1 MKPHD
6 NIPDPRF
13 FPAEDSPIPLPPV
26 DESWTLLQKR
36 LDKEGKRRGIAW
48 WWMLA
53 GILAGGLV
61 LWTGARYFS
70 GSSSVRSH
78 PQASVPGTKV
88 PGHDGVASRT
98 IGANTANGSDVG
110 TVPTGAGR
118 LTMSGKLPPAGGN
131 LAMASGKPSPAGGNP
146 AIGSGKPPTA
156 GGSPV
161 IGFGKPPTAGGNLVI
176 GSGEPPMV
184 GGNPVIGFGE
194 LPTDGGNLV
203 IGSDEPA
210 MAGEPLTRAE
220 ARLFFDETDRHP
232 PITMGAAV
240 IDTALKRNK
249 RGLWMTAG
257 LTLLQNAPLGNQVIY
272 DYNIN
277 GKGDLASDY
286 IPAPYFQYFL
296 RSNLYVAVALRW
308 NSPQYTP
315 SLPIDSPRME
325 TGPKQTVFTTSTL
338 QKLYYTDLPLTIGY
352 SPLAHL
358 FLGGGIQYSGLR
370 GGFVYQRIVS
380 YDSVSL
386 LPIVYRTGTLSK
398 RMEET
403 LQLRRTDWRVL
414 LEANY
419 YWNRFSLGLR
429 YQQALGD
436 FRRTGGSGEKN
447 NALGFY
453 LQYNLW
459 EHRRKND

>member
-1 MKPHD
+1 M
-6 NIPDPRF
+6 
-13 FPAEDSPIPLPPV
+13 
-26 DESWTLLQKR
+26 
-36 LDKEGKRRGIAW
+36 
-48 WWMLA
+48 
-53 GILAGGLV
+53 
-61 LWTGARYFS
+61 
-70 GSSSVRSH
+70 
-78 PQASVPGTKV
+78 
-88 PGHDGVASRT
+88 
-98 IGANTANGSDVG
+98 
-110 TVPTGAGR
+110 
-118 LTMSGKLPPAGGN
+118 
-131 LAMASGKPSPAGGNP
+131 
-146 AIGSGKPPTA
+146 
-156 GGSPV
+156 
-161 IGFGKPPTAGGNLVI
+161 
-176 GSGEPPMV
+176 
-184 GGNPVIGFGE
+184 
-194 LPTDGGNLV
+194 

-210 MAGEPLTRAE
+210 MAGEPLTGAE
-220 ARLFFDETDRHP
+220 ARLFFDETDRHL

-257 LTLLQNAPLGNQVIY
+257 LTLLQNAPLGSQVIY

-296 RSNLYVAVALRW
+296 KSNLYIAVALRW

-403 LQLRRTDWRVL
+403 LQLRRTDWRIL

>member
-26 DESWTLLQKR
+26 DESWTLLQKK
-36 LDKEGKRRGIAW
+36 LDNEGKRRGIAW

-70 GSSSVRSH
+70 GSSFVRSH
-78 PQASVPGTKV
+78 PEASVRSDPRASAGTQELARRAAGASAQAVAGRV
-88 PGHDGVASRT
+88 PGAVAPAAQTATAPAASVSVGGGAGATGVGPARLADGTSGVEN
-98 IGANTANGSDVG
+98 GARMPGHAGAANGG
-110 TVPTGAGR
+110 TSGSPRTEAGE
-118 LTMSGKLPPAGGN
+118 LS
-131 LAMASGKPSPAGGNP
+131 
-146 AIGSGKPPTA
+146 II
-156 GGSPV
+156 GGSPL
-161 IGFGKPPTAGGNLVI
+161 IGASK
-176 GSGEPPMV
+176 
-184 GGNPVIGFGE
+184 
-194 LPTDGGNLV
+194 
-203 IGSDEPA
+203 
-210 MAGEPLTRAE
+210 PLTGASE
-220 ARLFFDETDRHP
+220 KDLFYYPAAAPYVFFDETDRHP
-232 PITMGAAV
+232 PITMGAAA
-240 IDTALKRNK
+240 IDTSVKRNK

-257 LTLLQNAPLGNQVIY
+257 LTLLQNAPLGNQLIY

-277 GKGDLASDY
+277 GKGNLASDY

-296 RSNLYVAVALRW
+296 RPNLYVQVTLRW

-315 SLPIDSPRME
+315 TLPIDSARTE
-325 TGPKQTVFTTSTL
+325 TGSKQTVFTTSTL

-403 LQLRRTDWRVL
+403 LQLRRTDWRIL

>member
-118 LTMSGKLPPAGGN
+118 LTMYGKLPTAGGN
-131 LAMASGKPSPAGGNP
+131 PAMASGKPPMAGSN
-146 AIGSGKPPTA
+146 
-156 GGSPV
+156 PV
-161 IGFGKPPTAGGNLVI
+161 IGFGEPPTAGGNLVI
-176 GSGEPPMV
+176 GSGEP
-184 GGNPVIGFGE
+184 
-194 LPTDGGNLV
+194 
-203 IGSDEPA
+203 A
-210 MAGEPLTRAE
+210 MAGESLTGAE